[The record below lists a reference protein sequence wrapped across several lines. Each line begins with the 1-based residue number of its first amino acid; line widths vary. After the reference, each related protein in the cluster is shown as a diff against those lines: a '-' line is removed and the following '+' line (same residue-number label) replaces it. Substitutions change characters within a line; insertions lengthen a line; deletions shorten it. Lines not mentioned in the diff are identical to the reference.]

1 MVWLDMCP
9 VRGLWQGVGTV
20 RDHFRLPFSA
30 SFPAALFCSS
40 HLWPSF
46 SSACYPPPSSPSFP
60 LFFFSGFLLSSLF
73 QSWWWSPEYC
83 FIKLSAG
90 SMARGFV
97 ATVVQ
102 TRCELNGSEFTQ
114 DPRLEGE
121 IAMDHDGPLPGLMTQ
136 SHSKLSNWPAAPV

>member
-1 MVWLDMCP
+1 MWLDVCP
-9 VRGLWQGVGTV
+9 VRGLWRGVGTV
-20 RDHFRLPFSA
+20 RDHFCPPFSA
-30 SFPAALFCSS
+30 SFPTALFCSS

-46 SSACYPPPSSPSFP
+46 LPARSLPSSSPPFS
-60 LFFFSGFLLSSLF
+60 LFFSGFLLSSLF
-73 QSWWWSPEYC
+73 QSWGWSPEYC

-102 TRCELNGSEFTQ
+102 TRRDLNGSEFTE

-121 IAMDHDGPLPGLMTQ
+121 IAMDLDGPLPGLMTQ

>member
-1 MVWLDMCP
+1 MWGQLETISAFPFLPLSPPHCSAP
-9 VRGLWQGVGTV
+9 PTCGPASHLPAL
-20 RDHFRLPFSA
+20 RLPLHLLS
-30 SFPAALFCSS
+30 LF
-40 HLWPSF
+40 
-46 SSACYPPPSSPSFP
+46 
-60 LFFFSGFLLSSLF
+60 FFFSGFLLSSLF

-102 TRCELNGSEFTQ
+102 TRRELNGSEFTQ

-121 IAMDHDGPLPGLMTQ
+121 IAMDHDGPLPGLTTQ